1 MRPLMVSVFLGLIAC
16 SSCAAQTPSAAA
28 PVIPLWNGPA
38 QGALGSQETDIPTI
52 ALYLPSAAQGPT
64 PAIVI
69 CPGGGYVRLSMEHE
83 GTVIAQWLR
92 DHGIAGIVLKYRL
105 PVNGYKHPIP
115 LLDARRAIQL
125 VRAKAGEWNINPD
138 QVGIMGFSAGGH
150 LASTAGTNQEIIF
163 VEPATANS
171 DEIDR
176 VSFRP
181 DFMVLVYPVISM
193 QDDITHKGSKENLLG
208 PNSPAELAE
217 RLSNE
222 KQITDKTPPTFLIHA
237 DDDKSVPPENSL
249 RFYQGLRKAGV
260 PAEMHIYL
268 QGGHGFG
275 TRPSA
280 GPAAKW
286 PDQCLL
292 WLRQMGILR
301 DSSGKEAP

>member
-1 MRPLMVSVFLGLIAC
+1 MILFVFLSLIAC
-16 SSCAAQTPSAAA
+16 SSCASQIPSAQA

-38 QGALGSQETDIPTI
+38 QGAQGDKETDIPTI
-52 ALYLPSAAQGPT
+52 AIYLPSADQGPT

-105 PVNGYKHPIP
+105 PVNGYRHPIP
-115 LLDARRAIQL
+115 LLDARRAIQT
-125 VRAKAGEWNINPD
+125 VRFRAREWNIDPD
-138 QVGIMGFSAGGH
+138 KIGIMGFSAGGH
-150 LASTAGTNQEIIF
+150 LASTAGTSQRIEFI
-163 VEPATANS
+163 EPATTNS
-171 DEIDR
+171 DEIDQ

-181 DFMVLVYPVISM
+181 GFMVLIYPVISM

-208 PNSPAELAE
+208 PNPPAELVE

-222 KQITDKTPPTFLIHA
+222 KQITDKTPPTFLVHA
-237 DDDKSVPPENSL
+237 DDDKSVPPENSI
-249 RFYQGLRKAGV
+249 RFYDGLREAGV

-268 QGGHGFG
+268 KGGHGFG
-275 TRPSA
+275 TRPFA
-280 GPAAKW
+280 GPAARW

-301 DSSGKEAP
+301 DSPQKEVH